1 MPARGEPVSGDGP
14 ASYIYGSEA
23 VESIKGLGT
32 QGPGRLKTTQPATK
46 KESESQSSKHA
57 GPRSREQKVDQE
69 LRVGTR
75 VGERECGCLAA
86 KLLRLACL
94 VEISRRFK
102 MRHSQSAIQ
111 G

>member
-46 KESESQSSKHA
+46 KERESQS
-57 GPRSREQKVDQE
+57 
-69 LRVGTR
+69 
-75 VGERECGCLAA
+75 
-86 KLLRLACL
+86 
-94 VEISRRFK
+94 
-102 MRHSQSAIQ
+102 
-111 G
+111 